1 MSAVKS
7 VEKSRSS
14 ETQQPTAIST
24 TVSCG
29 ATICASRVSV
39 GRGKVER
46 KCGVRENWCR
56 LELSSSH
63 HLKSGEYEMNK
74 RPVSKPHARDNAI
87 NFTTLKS
94 ASEEADN
101 PESIIYMPS
110 LASWRVMSSFSLVVK
125 VASGDCLPSRSVVSK
140 IRTYFGQEYGWGY
153 TPVGCHGGS
162 SKGQGHFCH
171 LRSPWRLKRKR
182 VCSLLEW
189 NEEMGWDTITL
200 CLQIE
205 EEAAIDEMRKFT
217 ETDSGV
223 GGRGVRG

>member
-1 MSAVKS
+1 MDFIGGN
-7 VEKSRSS
+7 E
-14 ETQQPTAIST
+14 
-24 TVSCG
+24 
-29 ATICASRVSV
+29 RV
-39 GRGKVER
+39 
-46 KCGVRENWCR
+46 NPR
-56 LELSSSH
+56 LLALFTSSH
-63 HLKSGEYEMNK
+63 AFSISLIRGSIHELLNLMGLLFNELGETI
-74 RPVSKPHARDNAI
+74 D
-87 NFTTLKS
+87 
-94 ASEEADN
+94 EEADN

-125 VASGDCLPSRSVVSK
+125 VAPGDCLPSRSVVSK